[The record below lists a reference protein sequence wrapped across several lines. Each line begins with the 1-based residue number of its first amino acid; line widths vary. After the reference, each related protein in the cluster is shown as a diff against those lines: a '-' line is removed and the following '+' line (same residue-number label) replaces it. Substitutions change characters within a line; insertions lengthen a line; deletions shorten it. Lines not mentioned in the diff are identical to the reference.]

1 MTYSVPARLAEP
13 STYAGL
19 AAIIMVIGQFFP
31 QISPFTNLLAVIL
44 GGAAAAL
51 KERGASS

>member
-19 AAIIMVIGQFFP
+19 SAIVMVIGQFFP

-51 KERGASS
+51 KERGAAS